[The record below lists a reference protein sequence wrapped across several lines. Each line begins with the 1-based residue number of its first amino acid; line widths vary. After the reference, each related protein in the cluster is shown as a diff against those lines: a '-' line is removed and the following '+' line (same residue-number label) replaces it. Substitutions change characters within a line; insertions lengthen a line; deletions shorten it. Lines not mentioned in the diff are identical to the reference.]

1 MAKKLLAA
9 FTAVGM
15 ALALL
20 LGASITAA
28 AEYYYSVL
36 VDLADVLTDDEEDK
50 LLQYLNDTAQLA
62 ECNVGVIIT
71 NNIHGQT
78 ARAYTED
85 KFDSTFGKDSDGV
98 MLLINN
104 DYDSGYGDWL
114 TAEGNA
120 VERFGK
126 KSDAVLQ
133 AMYDGLNSGGFYGA
147 VKGFCDYLRPD
158 GGESVSYH
166 AVLNDLDGVLTT
178 SEKDELCA
186 LMLNT
191 ANEIEVNIGVVITN
205 DLQGKSDE
213 AYTNDFLDSSFGF
226 GSSSIV
232 LLFNNDRSN
241 MDYVDWIS
249 TCGKGSDW
257 YDRKIDRIFDRVYDG
272 LGDDDYCDGIRSFC
286 SALKTYAGSGSSTL
300 VDSPVT
306 DFRDNAESFGTIIR
320 FLMFPIAISLVI
332 AIVITCCV
340 ASTYKR
346 KKPVSASHYMDKSRT
361 RFIHKSD
368 TFIRE
373 FHTSRRVS
381 SSSSGGGGGR
391 HSGGGGHHSSSHSSH
406 GGGGGRRR

>member
-15 ALALL
+15 ALVLL

-158 GGESVSYH
+158 GGESVAYR

-191 ANEIEVNIGVVITN
+191 ANEIEVNIGVVITD
-205 DLQGKSDE
+205 DLKGKSDE
-213 AYTNDFLDSSFGF
+213 AYADDFLDSSFGF

-232 LLFNNDRSN
+232 FLFNNDRSN
-241 MDYVDWIS
+241 MNYSDMIS
-249 TCGKGSDW
+249 ACGNGSDK
-257 YDRKIDRIFDRVYDG
+257 YDRYADRILDRIYDG
-272 LGDDDYCDGIRSFC
+272 FGDDDYFSGIQAFC
-286 SALKTYAGSGSSTL
+286 TALKTYDRSGSSTS
-300 VDSPVT
+300 VDAPVS
-306 DFRDNAESFGTIIR
+306 DFHDKAESFETIIR

-332 AIVITCCV
+332 AIVITCSV

-346 KKPVSASHYMDKSRT
+346 KKPVSAAHYMDKSRT
-361 RFIHKSD
+361 RFLVKTD

-373 FHTSRRVS
+373 FHTSHRVS
-381 SSSSGGGGGR
+381 SSSSGGGGR
-391 HSGGGGHHSSSHSSH
+391 HSGGGGHHSRSHSSH
-406 GGGGGRRR
+406 SHHSGRRR